1 MKPDLMYV
9 SDTDPGITRRK
20 YGKGFRYIDHK
31 GRSIDCHKELS
42 RIRSLAVPPAYRN
55 VWICRLA
62 NGHLQATGLDDLG
75 RKQYRYHQHWTEFRS
90 LEKFDGLATFGRG
103 LPKVRRKIEKIL
115 ANARRDEIFGK
126 DVALALLVRLMDH
139 TAMRVG
145 GRSRTSQGATTLLM
159 RNVKYGNGTLKLK
172 YTAKGG
178 KKVQSTVSDRRLQ
191 KILEKIHDLP
201 GKRLFQYI
209 GQDKE
214 VHPLDSGDVNTWLKT
229 VMGQD
234 NVSAKMF
241 RTWHGSVAALEAL
254 RIADKATIK
263 IACEAASDILC
274 NTPAIARKSYVHP
287 LVLQLAEEG
296 NASQRIRQLKAKKA
310 QGLNAAEQR
319 LLALLD

>member
-31 GRSIDCHKELS
+31 GQSIECHDELS

-55 VWICRLA
+55 VWICPLT

-90 LEKFDGLATFGRG
+90 LEKFDGLSAFGSG

-115 ANARRDEIFGK
+115 SNARRDEIFGK
-126 DVALALLVRLMDH
+126 EVALALLVRLMDH

-145 GRSRTSQGATTLLM
+145 GRSRTSQGATTLLI
-159 RNVKYGNGTLKLK
+159 RNVKFGNGILKLN

-209 GQDKE
+209 GQDGE
-214 VHPLDSGDVNTWLKT
+214 VHPLDSGDVNNWLKSVT
-229 VMGQD
+229 GQD

-241 RTWHGSVAALEAL
+241 RTWHGSTAALEAL
-254 RIADKATIK
+254 RISDKATIK
-263 IACEAASDILC
+263 IACEAASHILC

-287 LVLQLAEEG
+287 RVLQLPERG
-296 NASQRIRQLKAKKA
+296 NARHAINQLAVKKVR
-310 QGLNAAEQR
+310 GLNAAEQR
-319 LLALLD
+319 LLGLLD